1 MEGAKKKKKKL
12 KPAPLVSPMV
22 GWRAVPVSAPAK
34 VEVKKKKKKKQA
46 AVGVEVDAD
55 YSMASLLD
63 QMGHDMRAGSSS
75 SAAAPS
81 PLKQQEAKAP
91 EQKLPGKKRAQ
102 ESLEG
107 KGERP
112 GRLLPSKEE
121 QLPQDK
127 EDGEKRKKKKR
138 KVESGRAGKA
148 ASAAVQAV
156 LPPPLSSWG
165 EASEW
170 ELWRPD
176 VVAPLD
182 DEEGG
187 LNLDWAVR
195 TKAMGAAAAAKLVVP
210 RLDAR

>member
-1 MEGAKKKKKKL
+1 MEGVKKKKKL

-22 GWRAVPVSAPAK
+22 GWRTVPVSAPAK

-91 EQKLPGKKRAQ
+91 EQQKLPGKKRAQ
-102 ESLEG
+102 EREG

-112 GRLLPSKEE
+112 GRLLLSKE
-121 QLPQDK
+121 QLLPQDK

-138 KVESGRAGKA
+138 KVESKAGGADKE
-148 ASAAVQAV
+148 ASAAVQQAV
-156 LPPPLSSWG
+156 PSSSWG

-182 DEEGG
+182 DEDGG